1 MRSDPDTSIQDIDI
15 EVNGQ
20 PRRVPDRTSV
30 ANLLERLSVDRRTV
44 VVELNR
50 QILRRTE
57 LDDVR
62 LESGDRVEL
71 VQFVGGG

>member
-1 MRSDPDTSIQDIDI
+1 MKSDPRAGIQDIEI
-15 EVNGQ
+15 HVNGQ
-20 PRRVPDRTSV
+20 PRRVPEGVSV
-30 ANLLERLSVDRRTV
+30 ADLLEQLTVDRRTV

-57 LDDVR
+57 LEEIR
-62 LESGDRVEL
+62 LEPGDRVEL

>member
-1 MRSDPDTSIQDIDI
+1 MDDPGVDTQDIEI
-15 EVNGQ
+15 QLNGQ
-20 PRRVPDRTSV
+20 ARRVPQGVSV
-30 ANLLERLSVDRRTV
+30 AGLLEQLTVDRRTV

-57 LDDVR
+57 LEEIR
-62 LESGDRVEL
+62 LEPGDRVEL

>member
-1 MRSDPDTSIQDIDI
+1 MENDAAIDARDI
-15 EVNGQ
+15 EIQVNGQ
-20 PRRVPDRTSV
+20 PHLIPEGVSV
-30 ANLLERLSVDRRTV
+30 GGLLERLTVDRRTV

-57 LDDVR
+57 LEEIP
-62 LESGDRVEL
+62 LEPGDRVEL